1 MENRSNLV
9 TLFATFPLPSDT
21 LKQNFIKNFL
31 SEANYSFIMDI
42 NMSYRG
48 GKKYTYVG
56 RNPKKI
62 FKLFKKNGRFIYEVN
77 GTLHE
82 DENYRFEKILEKE
95 IKTYTKPQEL
105 PPFYGGLFGY
115 ISYEIVERWE
125 DIYHSEPH
133 KDFKTSNI
141 PMAYLGLFDTII
153 AIDHKEEKL
162 FLIKNFEGERSEAQ
176 FLELFREAS
185 SLTEEILKTKQ
196 SIWKDCP
203 YNIKGFSSNTSKEEF
218 IKMVKEAKD
227 YIFAGEVFQIV
238 ISQKFSFECNIPPME
253 IFFTLQ
259 EENPS
264 PYMFYINFP
273 EIKLIGSSP
282 EILVEVKDRRVITRP
297 LAGTRKRG
305 KTPEEDKKIE
315 RELIGD
321 QKERAEHIMLVD
333 LARNDLGRVCKP
345 GSVKVPEL
353 MKIEHYPHVIHIASQ
368 VEGIL
373 MEGKT
378 PIEAL
383 KATFPAGTVTGA
395 PKIRAIELIND
406 IEKEARGPY
415 AGAVGY
421 ISFAGD
427 MEMCITIRSIYF
439 HNGKFYIQAGAGI
452 VADSIPELE
461 YKETIY
467 KAMGPFKAMKRALK
481 KNRLKEV
488 DKHDFSDR

>member
-1 MENRSNLV
+1 MEDRSNLV
-9 TLFATFPLPSDT
+9 TLYVTFPLPSDT
-21 LKQNFIKNFL
+21 FKQILIKNFL
-31 SEANYSFIMDI
+31 SEANHSFIMDI

-48 GKKYTYVG
+48 GKRYTYIG
-56 RNPKKI
+56 RNPKRI

-77 GTLHE
+77 EAFYE
-82 DENYRFEKILEKE
+82 DENNCFEKELEKE
-95 IKTYTKPQEL
+95 IKTYAKLPNL

-115 ISYEIVERWE
+115 ISYEIVEKWE
-125 DIYHSEPH
+125 DIYHAEPH
-133 KDFKTSNI
+133 KDFKTSDI
-141 PMAYLGLFDTII
+141 PLAYLGLFDTII
-153 AIDHKEEKL
+153 AIDHEEEKL
-162 FLIKNFEGERSEAQ
+162 FLIKNFEGEKNEIQ
-176 FLELFREAS
+176 LLELLKEAS
-185 SLTEEILKTKQ
+185 FLTEKILKTEQ
-196 SIWKDCP
+196 DVLKDCP
-203 YNIKGFSSNTSKEEF
+203 HSIKGFSSNTSKEEF

-227 YIFAGEVFQIV
+227 YIFAGEIFQIV

-253 IFFTLQ
+253 LFFALQ

-282 EILVEVKDRRVITRP
+282 EILVEVKDRKVITRP

-315 RELIGD
+315 RELIED
-321 QKERAEHIMLVD
+321 QKEKAEHIMLVD

-345 GSVKVPEL
+345 GSVRVTEL
-353 MKIEHYPHVIHIASQ
+353 MKVEYYPHVIHIASQ

-373 MEGKT
+373 MEDKSS
-378 PIEAL
+378 IDAL
-383 KATFPAGTVTGA
+383 RATFPAGTVTGA

-421 ISFAGD
+421 ISFTGD
-427 MEMCITIRSIYF
+427 MEMCINIRSIYF
-439 HNGKFYIQAGAGI
+439 HAGKFYIQAGAGI

-461 YKETIY
+461 YKETLY
-467 KAMGPFKAMKRALK
+467 KAMGPFKALKRALK
-481 KNRLKEV
+481 KTI
-488 DKHDFSDR
+488 